1 MNHEQ
6 THDQK
11 NKIVVVSLPSN
22 LKKKSSMKIARLTFL
37 FCLLSSLAFAQKQ
50 PLTLEDAV
58 FGKSGHLRAEKP
70 QGLAWRNNQHF
81 VRVEN
86 DTLFQYPAGKGQKKV
101 LLTKNKLEQ
110 AASLSGKLTYSS
122 FPGFSFVNE
131 NTIRFRKSQ
140 QVVFFN
146 LEEKKVETHLEI
158 PDQAENLDFYDD
170 QKTVAYTKGQNL
182 FILNETGEQQITFD
196 DADGILNG
204 QYVHRR
210 EFGITKGTFWSSTG
224 KKLAFY
230 RKDESMVK
238 DYPLVNY
245 MTRQAEHTPVKY
257 PMAGMTSHQVT
268 VGIFDLETG
277 ETSFLNTGKPDDHYL
292 TNISWGP
299 NNELIYLAELNR
311 GQDHMQL
318 NQYDVAT
325 GQKLKTLFEE
335 KSETYVEPQH
345 PLVFSQKN
353 KDEFYYRSRKDGW
366 FHLYLYNTEG
376 KQLKQITK
384 GDWEVTEFY
393 GTDDQF
399 VYIQATKESPTERH
413 LYRVKISNGEMI
425 RIDGDAGTHSGQFS
439 PDKKIVLDNWQA
451 FDVPHQTDLRASNG
465 KLIQTIHAAHDPASA
480 YQFGKN
486 KILTIKAADGKTDL
500 FCRMILPPNFDS
512 TKKYPAIIYVYG
524 GPHLQLINN
533 TWHNSVSWWQYYM
546 AQNGYIL
553 FTVDSR
559 GSANRGAAFE
569 NIIHRNLGLAET
581 ADQVKGADYLKNL
594 PYVDAD
600 RIGVHGWSYGGFM
613 TLNLM
618 LRHPETFKVGV
629 SGGPVV
635 DWSMYE
641 VMYGERYMDTP
652 QENPN
657 GYAESNMIN
666 HVDKLDGK
674 LLIIHGAQDETVVMQ
689 HSMKFLREC
698 VRQNKAV
705 DFFAYPTH
713 EHNVSGQDRIHL
725 MQKIS
730 QYFFDYL

>member
-1 MNHEQ
+1 M
-6 THDQK
+6 
-11 NKIVVVSLPSN
+11 KIVQFTILFFLLSTLAIAQ
-22 LKKKSSMKIARLTFL
+22 KKS
-37 FCLLSSLAFAQKQ
+37 
-50 PLTLEDAV
+50 LTLEDAV
-58 FGKSGHLRAEKP
+58 LGKSNHLRVEKP
-70 QGLAWRNNQHF
+70 HGLEWRNNKHF
-81 VRVEN
+81 VRIEN
-86 DTLFQYPAGKGQKKV
+86 DTLFQYAINKDQKEM
-101 LLTKNKLEQ
+101 LLTKNDLEQ
-110 AASLSGKLTYSS
+110 TASVNGKLTYSS
-122 FPGFSFVNE
+122 FPGFSFVDE
-131 NTIRFRKSQ
+131 NTIRFQKNQ
-140 QVVFFN
+140 QLILFN
-146 LEEKKVETHLEI
+146 LEEKKISLQLAI
-158 PDQAENLDFYDD
+158 PNDAENLDFCDD
-170 QKTVAYTKGQNL
+170 NKTLAYTKGQNL
-182 FILNETGEQQITFD
+182 FILNENGEKQITFD
-196 DADGILNG
+196 NAVGILNG

-238 DYPLVNY
+238 DYPLVDY
-245 MTRQAEHTPVKY
+245 TTRQAEHMPVKY
-257 PMAGMTSHQVT
+257 PMAGMTSHEVT
-268 VGIFDLETG
+268 VGIYDLETG
-277 ETSFLNTGKPDDHYL
+277 KINLLNTGEPDDHYL
-292 TNISWGP
+292 TNISWCP
-299 NNELIYLAELNR
+299 KDEFIYLAELNR

-318 NQYDVAT
+318 NQYDTNT
-325 GQKLKTLFEE
+325 GEKTKTLFEE
-335 KSETYVEPQH
+335 KSKTYVEPQH

-353 KDEFYYRSRKDGW
+353 PKQFYYCSRKDGW
-366 FHLYLYNTEG
+366 FHLYLYNTDG

-393 GTDDQF
+393 GTDDQS

-413 LYRVKISNGEMI
+413 LYRVKIATGEMT
-425 RIDGDAGTHSGQFS
+425 RIDGDAGTHRGQFS
-439 PDKKIVLDNWQA
+439 PDKKMVIDSWQA
-451 FDVPHQTDLRASNG
+451 YDVPSQTDLRSASG
-465 KLIQTIHAAHDPASA
+465 KLLQTIHAAKDPASD
-480 YQFGKN
+480 YEFGTN
-486 KILTIKAADGKTDL
+486 EIFTIKADDNKTDL

-524 GPHLQLINN
+524 GPHLQLVNN
-533 TWHNSVSWWQYYM
+533 TWHNNVNWWHYYM

-559 GSANRGAAFE
+559 GSANRGEAFE
-569 NIIHRNLGLAET
+569 NIIHRNLGVVET
-581 ADQVKGADYLKNL
+581 ADQLKGAEYLKSL
-594 PYVDAD
+594 PYINAD

-657 GYAESNMIN
+657 GYQASNMTN
-666 HVDKLDGK
+666 HVDQLEGK
-674 LLIIHGAQDETVVMQ
+674 LMIIHGAQDETVVMQ
-689 HSMKFLREC
+689 HSMQFLREC

-713 EHNVSGQDRIHL
+713 EHNVSGRDRIHL